1 MCLWFW
7 KTRLECRTLFQAGS
21 VFFFVLQKIAR
32 GWKDKSDLRY
42 LYTGVASWGKTHSV
56 RGLPNAGSHGIFHLL
71 IIGTWLFAPGLD
83 GMDGPVR
90 VCWKNWFRGRVHSE
104 GECKG
109 ISWPLC
115 VLSQISSL
123 TVYACLLLP
132 TDLSLIS
139 FSSFS
144 FSSPLPFFTK
154 ISFSVTSLSSL
165 SFHQKKKL
173 TPQFDTSPPL
183 SPLVSFLLSCLFAFF
198 ISETLGAAEWYGSNH
213 IGLIRDGLGGVGE
226 CNGFTK
232 NNLAGLLVR
241 WVVGGHLC

>member
-1 MCLWFW
+1 VCLWFW

-144 FSSPLPFFTK
+144 FSSPLLFSQKSPFLSQLSHRPHFTPK
-154 ISFSVTSLSSL
+154 KNSHHNLTHLPPFPLSYL
-165 SFHQKKKL
+165 SF
-173 TPQFDTSPPL
+173 F
-183 SPLVSFLLSCLFAFF
+183 LVFLLSSFRKPWERRSGMDQ
-198 ISETLGAAEWYGSNH
+198 ITSG
-213 IGLIRDGLGGVGE
+213 
-226 CNGFTK
+226 
-232 NNLAGLLVR
+232 
-241 WVVGGHLC
+241 